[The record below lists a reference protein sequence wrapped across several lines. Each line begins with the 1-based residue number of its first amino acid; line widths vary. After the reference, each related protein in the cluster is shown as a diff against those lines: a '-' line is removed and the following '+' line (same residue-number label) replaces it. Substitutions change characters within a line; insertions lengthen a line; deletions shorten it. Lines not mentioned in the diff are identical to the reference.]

1 MMDINRIVRDATINV
16 FSNLIDEGYLP
27 NLEFDDNSFTLCTED
42 SSEKIAMIIDRKRT
56 GFGEHVFSLQVIPG
70 EGETYV
76 AEMVADEIARLIRAS
91 NDE

>member
-1 MMDINRIVRDATINV
+1 MMDINRVVREATMNV
-16 FSNLIDEGYLP
+16 FVNLIDEGYSP
-27 NLEFDDNSFTLCTED
+27 KLEFEDNYFTLFTED
-42 SSEKIAMIIDRKRT
+42 SSAKTAVIINRKRT

-76 AEMVADEIARLIRAS
+76 AEMVADELVSILRG